1 MHISRGSTFSLRVPC
16 WQGQKCATKENNY
29 KYINIYCSV
38 VYLFVSAISYTF
50 SFLNGFY
57 FKLKEMKQQINYY
70 SLTK

>member
-16 WQGQKCATKENNY
+16 WQGQKPATKENNC
-29 KYINIYCSV
+29 KYVNLLLQCSIPV
-38 VYLFVSAISYTF
+38 CLCN
-50 SFLNGFY
+50 FLDGFY